1 MRGLMFANLP
11 EERTISTMSVGLW
24 VAIGVTAYLM
34 LAALGVLLC
43 RGIAMADEAEAHRAV
58 RSGGGPSRWPS
69 VPPPRSGVTVGSRP
83 AVR

>member
-1 MRGLMFANLP
+1 MFAMPP

-34 LAALGVLLC
+34 LAAFGVLLC
-43 RGIAMADEAEAHRAV
+43 RGIAMADEVEAHRTG
-58 RSGGGPSRWPS
+58 RSGGGPNLRPR
-69 VPPPRSGVTVGSRP
+69 VPRPRSGVTVGSRP

>member
-1 MRGLMFANLP
+1 MAP

-24 VAIGVTAYLM
+24 VAIGVTGYLM

-43 RGIAMADEAEAHRAV
+43 RGIAMTDEAEAHRV
-58 RSGGGPSRWPS
+58 GCSGGGPSLRPR
-69 VPPPRSGVTVGSRP
+69 VPRPRSDVSVGSRP